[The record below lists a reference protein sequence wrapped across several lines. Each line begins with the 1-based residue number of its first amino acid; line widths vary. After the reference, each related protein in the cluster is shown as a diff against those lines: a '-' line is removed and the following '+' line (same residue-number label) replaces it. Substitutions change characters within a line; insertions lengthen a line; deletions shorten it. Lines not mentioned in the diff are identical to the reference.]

1 MVESPSGTRPFLLT
15 KRERRT
21 PTRTTVGG
29 DGHTGRMCGRFVVS
43 DTTADLLPE
52 LMGELAARTEHVDE
66 DTGEVHPG
74 LAPSWNVAPT
84 DPVYAVRQR
93 HGERELPQIS
103 WGFVPSWA
111 KDFQKQRPKPINA
124 RIETV
129 ATSGMFKRAFATNRC
144 IVPAQGYYEWVVRED
159 GKEPHFVHEPG
170 GALAMA
176 GVVSAW
182 PDPTKPEGD
191 PDKWRLSLAI
201 ITRDAHVAPG
211 EVHDRM
217 PAFLTP
223 DGYGDWLGGDLRSDD
238 LLALLDHESLTV
250 AAGLEQY
257 EVSRT
262 VNSVRND
269 GPQLIAPVA

>member
-1 MVESPSGTRPFLLT
+1 VTSAH
-15 KRERRT
+15 
-21 PTRTTVGG
+21 VGG
-29 DGHTGRMCGRFVVS
+29 SVHTGLMCGRFVVS

-52 LMGELAARTEHVDE
+52 LVGELAARTEHVDE
-66 DTGEVHPG
+66 DTGEVHAG

-93 HGERELPQIS
+93 HGQRELPQIS

-182 PDPTKPEGD
+182 PDPTKPEDD

-223 DGYGDWLGGDLRSDD
+223 DGYDAWLGDGAGTND
-238 LLALLDHESLTV
+238 LLALLDRESLEV

-257 EVSRT
+257 EVART

-269 GPQLIAPVA
+269 GPHLIEPLF

>member
-1 MVESPSGTRPFLLT
+1 
-15 KRERRT
+15 
-21 PTRTTVGG
+21 
-29 DGHTGRMCGRFVVS
+29 MCGRFVVS

-52 LMGELAARTEHVDE
+52 LIGELADRTEHVDE
-66 DTGEVHPG
+66 DTGVVGTG
-74 LAPSWNVAPT
+74 LVPSWNVAPT

-93 HGERELPQIS
+93 HGERELPRIS

-223 DGYGDWLGGDLRSDD
+223 DGYDDWLGGALQTDD

-257 EVSRT
+257 EVSRA

-269 GPQLIAPVA
+269 GPGLIEPVSAP

>member
-1 MVESPSGTRPFLLT
+1 MHLLAY
-15 KRERRT
+15 KSY
-21 PTRTTVGG
+21 
-29 DGHTGRMCGRFVVS
+29 TGRMCGRFVVS

-52 LMGELAARTEHVDE
+52 LVGELAARTEHVDQE
-66 DTGEVHPG
+66 TGEVHVG

-93 HGERELPQIS
+93 HGQRELPQIS

-144 IVPAQGYYEWVVRED
+144 IVPALGYYEWVVRED

-182 PDPTKPEGD
+182 PDPTKPEDD

-223 DGYGDWLGGDLRSDD
+223 DGYDDWLDGGLGTDD
-238 LLALLDHESLTV
+238 LLALLDHESLAV

-257 EVSRT
+257 EVSRA
-262 VNSVRND
+262 VNNVRNQ
-269 GPQLIAPVA
+269 GPQLIDPVH

>member
-1 MVESPSGTRPFLLT
+1 
-15 KRERRT
+15 
-21 PTRTTVGG
+21 
-29 DGHTGRMCGRFVVS
+29 MCGRFVVS

-52 LMGELAARTEHVDE
+52 LVGELAVRTEHVDA
-66 DTGEVHPG
+66 DTGVVSTG
-74 LAPSWNVAPT
+74 LVENYNVAPST
-84 DPVYAVRQR
+84 PISAVREFRGQR
-93 HGERELPQIS
+93 EMPDIQ

-111 KDFQKQRPKPINA
+111 KDFRKQRPQPINA

-159 GKEPHFVHEPG
+159 GKEPHYVHHPA

-182 PDPTKPEGD
+182 PDPAKPEGD

-201 ITRDAHVAPG
+201 VTRDAHVAPG

-223 DGYGDWLGGDLRSDD
+223 DGYDEWLGAGSDTD
-238 LLALLDHESLTV
+238 ALLALLDRESLVV
-250 AAGLEQY
+250 AADLTQY
-257 EVSRT
+257 EVSRA
-262 VNSVRND
+262 VNNVRNEGRD
-269 GPQLIAPVA
+269 LIVPVG

>member
-1 MVESPSGTRPFLLT
+1 
-15 KRERRT
+15 
-21 PTRTTVGG
+21 
-29 DGHTGRMCGRFVVS
+29 MCGRFVVS

-52 LMGELAARTEHVDE
+52 LVGELASRTEHVDE
-66 DTGEVHPG
+66 DTGVVSTG
-74 LAPSWNVAPT
+74 LVENYNIAPT
-84 DPVYAVRQR
+84 DDVQAVRQFR
-93 HGERELPQIS
+93 GERAMPDVH

-111 KDFQKQRPKPINA
+111 KDFRKQRPQPINA

-129 ATSGMFKRAFATNRC
+129 ATSGMFRTAFAGNRC
-144 IVPAQGYYEWVVRED
+144 IVPAQGYYEWVLTET
-159 GKEPHFVHEPG
+159 GKEPHYIHQPD

-191 PDKWRLSLAI
+191 PDKWRLSMAI

-223 DGYGDWLGGDLRSDD
+223 DSYDAWLDD
-238 LLALLDHESLTV
+238 TLSPDQLLALLDRESHEV
-250 AAGLEQY
+250 AHDLVQY
-257 EVSRT
+257 EVSRA
-262 VNSVRND
+262 VNSVRNA
-269 GPQLIAPVA
+269 GPQLIEPVA

>member
-1 MVESPSGTRPFLLT
+1 
-15 KRERRT
+15 
-21 PTRTTVGG
+21 
-29 DGHTGRMCGRFVVS
+29 MCGRFAVS

-52 LMGELAARTEHVDE
+52 LVGELASRTEHVDD
-66 DTGEVHPG
+66 DTGEVLHG
-74 LAPSWNVAPT
+74 LPERYNIAPT
-84 DPVYAVRQR
+84 DDVYAVRQR
-93 HGERELPQIS
+93 HGQRELPPLH

-111 KDFQKQRPKPINA
+111 KDFKQRPQPINA

-144 IVPAQGYYEWVVRED
+144 IVPAQGYYEWVLRED
-159 GKEPHFVHEPG
+159 GKEPHFVHNPG

-182 PDPTKPEGD
+182 PDPTKPDGD
-191 PDKWRLSLAI
+191 PDKWRLSFAI
-201 ITRDAHVAPG
+201 ITLDAHVAPG

-223 DGYGDWLGGDLRSDD
+223 DGYDEWLDTDARTSTDD
-238 LLALLDHESLTV
+238 LLSLLDRESHAV
-250 AAGLEQY
+250 AADLDQY
-257 EVSRT
+257 EVART

-269 GPQLIAPVA
+269 GRSLIDPVT

>member
-1 MVESPSGTRPFLLT
+1 
-15 KRERRT
+15 
-21 PTRTTVGG
+21 
-29 DGHTGRMCGRFVVS
+29 MCGRFVVS

-52 LMGELAARTEHVDE
+52 LIGELADRTEHVDE
-66 DTGEVHPG
+66 DTGVVGTG
-74 LAPSWNVAPT
+74 LVPSWNVAPT
-84 DPVYAVRQR
+84 DPVFAVRQR
-93 HGERELPQIS
+93 HGERELPRIS

-223 DGYGDWLGGDLRSDD
+223 DGYDEWLDPDGRDTDD

-257 EVSRT
+257 EVART

-269 GPQLIAPVA
+269 GPHLIERIA

>member
-1 MVESPSGTRPFLLT
+1 
-15 KRERRT
+15 
-21 PTRTTVGG
+21 
-29 DGHTGRMCGRFVVS
+29 MCGRFVVS

-52 LMGELAARTEHVDE
+52 LMGELAARTEHADE
-66 DTGEVHPG
+66 DTGELHAG

-176 GVVSAW
+176 GIVSAW

-223 DGYGDWLGGDLRSDD
+223 DGYDDWLRGDAGGLGTDD
-238 LLALLDHESLTV
+238 LLALLDHESLAV
-250 AAGLEQY
+250 AAGLQQY
-257 EVSRT
+257 EVART
-262 VNSVRND
+262 VNSVKND
-269 GPQLIAPVA
+269 GPQLIEPVA